1 MIWHAGVSQ
10 TFVEGSNESVEKSLE
25 CKLQRASKPLVPV
38 PNQKKKSPLL
48 TPCVLLT
55 SPGHP
60 ILVVLQ
66 QTVVS
71 YLKSVVRPLWGLL
84 CIFSSSAI
92 EGFFD
97 LCQKKKKKRKKK
109 RFSTS
114 NCVKK
119 KKKKS
124 VVRRLYIV
132 VLRVCTIKTRP
143 KMYYRQQYQIS
154 PKNRCM

>member
-97 LCQKKKKKRKKK
+97 LCQKNEKKKGVVRQFVSKRKRKK
-109 RFSTS
+109 
-114 NCVKK
+114 V
-119 KKKKS
+119 
-124 VVRRLYIV
+124 
-132 VLRVCTIKTRP
+132 
-143 KMYYRQQYQIS
+143 
-154 PKNRCM
+154 